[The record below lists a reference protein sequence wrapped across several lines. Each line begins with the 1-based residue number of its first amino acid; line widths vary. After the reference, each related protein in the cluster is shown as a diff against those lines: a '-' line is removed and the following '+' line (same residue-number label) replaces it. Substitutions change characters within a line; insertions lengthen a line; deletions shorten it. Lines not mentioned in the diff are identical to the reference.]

1 MFGERELFSYA
12 DAGAHRFQK
21 RLLVSHVRGRS
32 LNPNSL
38 PEIVIMPDQISLL
51 PSTPHR
57 VKVKKKIKKKS
68 LEQFFLLFWEAFPPF
83 ATCNKY

>member
-1 MFGERELFSYA
+1 MFGGSELFSYA

-57 VKVKKKIKKKS
+57 VKVKKKIKKKKS
-68 LEQFFLLFWEAFPPF
+68 LEQFFLIILGSFPSF
-83 ATCNKY
+83 CYM

>member
-1 MFGERELFSYA
+1 MFRESELFSYA

-57 VKVKKKIKKKS
+57 VKVKKKLKKKS
-68 LEQFFLLFWEAFPPF
+68 LEQFFYYFGKLSLLF